1 MTRLAV
7 FDLDGTLADTA
18 PDLVG
23 ALNDMRRDA
32 GLPMVDP
39 FETRT
44 VAGRGG
50 RALVEHGWRLGGA
63 PLPDPEIDARVPLF
77 RTTYQKRIA
86 NESRLFDGVEAA
98 LDRLSAAGWRLAV
111 CTNKP
116 IGLARE
122 LLERLEA
129 LDRFDAVLGAD
140 SLPVRKPDPRH
151 LLETIAQAGGAVE
164 RTAMI
169 GDTRTD
175 LDTARAAGA
184 PIILTSFGYAPE
196 PMETL
201 APDAVIDH
209 YSELDAALDALLA
222 R

>member
-23 ALNDMRRDA
+23 ALNDMLRDA
-32 GLPMVDP
+32 GLPVVDSQA
-39 FETRT
+39 TRS

-50 RALVEHGWRLGGA
+50 RALVEHGWRLGGR
-63 PLPDPEIDARVPLF
+63 PLPDAEIDARVPLF
-77 RTTYQKRIA
+77 RETYQKRIA
-86 NESRLFDGVEAA
+86 HESRLFDGAEAA
-98 LDRLSAAGWRLAV
+98 LDRLAADGWRLAI

-116 IGLARE
+116 IDLALE
-122 LLERLEA
+122 LLERLDA
-129 LDRFDAVLGAD
+129 LGRFDAVLGAD

-151 LLETIAQAGGAVE
+151 LLETIARAGGAPG
-164 RTAMI
+164 RAAMI

-196 PMETL
+196 SMESL